1 MLRNPLRRFQEFA
14 MRWNRSVAN
23 VVGAIVGV
31 AILGCSSDGG
41 GGGETL
47 VPTTVTITGNAQT
60 GTVSTAL
67 ALPIGVTIL
76 DQNGDGLAGVAVTF
90 AVTTGG
96 GSLGAA
102 TVSSTSSGVATTT
115 LTLGPA
121 AGASNNTVSIGV
133 PGYGGPSLVVTASA
147 AAGAATQISK
157 TAGDAQTG
165 EVAQNVPVSPK
176 VLVKDAQNNPVAGA
190 TVTWAVTAGG
200 GATAAGMSLTDAT
213 GEAAMTWSLG
223 PKVGAGVHSL
233 KASISG
239 ATFVTFTAT
248 GALTAGTLTLNGGDN
263 QSGVINTQLAT
274 SPSVLVKTPGAG
286 ALPVSGVTVSW
297 AVTAGGGNVLS
308 AESITDL
315 TGVATNFWTV
325 GGTVGNNNQGLTATV
340 AGLTGSPV
348 TFVASATAPP
358 TQIAS
363 FSGDLQTGA
372 AGAVLAQPFVVLVR
386 NAVSAPVAGV
396 TVTWQVTGGGGT
408 LSAPSSITDAAG
420 HAAVTL
426 TAGTTAGA
434 SNQTVTG
441 AVTGLAGSP
450 VTFTAS
456 VVAGAATQMAVASGD
471 AQTATV
477 GTLLPQ
483 PIAVVVKDTY
493 GNVKS
498 GVTVNWAAVAG
509 SGSTAVASSVTNA
522 SGIASTGWTIG
533 TVAGIGSQ
541 SATATSAGL
550 TGSPLTF
557 TASATAGAASALAIV
572 SGDNQSAIAGG
583 ALGSALV
590 ASVKDAFGNPVA
602 GVNVNWAAATGGGSV
617 SQATVATAA
626 NGNSSVFRTL
636 GPTVGPQTT
645 TASAAGTTPATVT
658 FNSTGTA
665 VVSAYTITVRYL
677 TAMTPARQAVF
688 DAAAARWAGII
699 TGDLTDVTV
708 NQPAGTFCGATYPA
722 INETIDD
729 LLIFVTLDSI
739 DGPGNI
745 LGSAGPC
752 AYRVV
757 GGVATRFSVIGA
769 MRFDTADVALMESNG
784 IFNSVIQHEM
794 GHVIGIG
801 SLWNV
806 SNPPPGLPPLLI
818 GPVSGGGTD
827 PQFAGANAIAQF
839 NANGG
844 AVYLGLPVPV
854 ENCCGAGTR
863 DSHWREAVM
872 GKELMTGFVSFISN
886 PLSSI
891 TIGSL
896 ADMGYTVSYVNADPY
911 TVNGTNLRA
920 GGTAGEIRLIEATP
934 DWTIKA
940 VDAQG
945 RITRGR

>member
-1 MLRNPLRRFQEFA
+1 
-14 MRWNRSVAN
+14 
-23 VVGAIVGV
+23 VVGALVGV
-31 AILGCSSDGG
+31 AGLSCSSDGG
-41 GGGETL
+41 GETL
-47 VPTTVTITGNAQT
+47 APTTVTISGNAQT
-60 GTVSTAL
+60 GIVSTAL

-76 DQNGDGLAGVAVTF
+76 DQHGDGMAGIAVTF
-90 AVTTGG
+90 AVATGG

-102 TVSSTSSGVATTT
+102 TVSSNSSGVATTT

-121 AGASNNTVSIGV
+121 AGSNNNTVSLGV
-133 PGYGGPSLVVTASA
+133 PGYGGPALVVTASA

-157 TAGDAQTG
+157 SAGDAQTG

-200 GATAAGMSLTDAT
+200 GGVGAGTSLTDAA
-213 GEAAMTWSLG
+213 GEATMTWSLG
-223 PKVGAGVHSL
+223 PKVGAGVHSI

-239 ATFVTFTAT
+239 VTFVTFTAS

-263 QSGVINTQLAT
+263 QSGAINTQLAS

-325 GGTVGNNNQGLTATV
+325 GGTVGNNNQGLTATG

-363 FSGDLQTGA
+363 FSGDLQTA
-372 AGAVLAQPFVVLVR
+372 TAGTALAQPFVVLVR

-396 TVTWQVTGGGGT
+396 IVNWQVTAGGGT
-408 LSAPSSITDAAG
+408 LNTPSSITDAAG
-420 HAAVTL
+420 HASVTL

-434 SNQTVTG
+434 GNQTVTG

-450 VTFTAS
+450 VSFTAS
-456 VVAGAATQMAVASGD
+456 VTAAAASQIAKSSGD

-477 GTLLPQ
+477 NTALAQ
-483 PIAVVVKDTY
+483 PIAVVVKDAF

-498 GVTVNWAAVAG
+498 GATVNWAAGAG
-509 SGSTAVASSVTNA
+509 SGSTAVASSVSNA
-522 SGIASTGWTIG
+522 SGIASSGWTIG
-533 TVAGIGSQ
+533 TVAGAGNQ
-541 SATATSAGL
+541 SATATAAGL
-550 TGSPLTF
+550 AGSPLTF
-557 TASATAGAASALAIV
+557 TASATAGPAAALAIV
-572 SGDNQSAIAGG
+572 SGDNQSSMV
-583 ALGSALV
+583 GSVLPAALV
-590 ASVKDAFGNPVA
+590 ASVKDAFGNPVV
-602 GVNVNWAAATGGGSV
+602 GVNVNWAAASGGGSV
-617 SQATVATAA
+617 SAATVATAA
-626 NGNSSVFRTL
+626 NGNSSVSRTL
-636 GPTVGPQTT
+636 GPAVGAQTT

-658 FNSTGTA
+658 FNATGSA
-665 VVSAYTITVRYL
+665 LVSAYTITVRYL
-677 TAMTPARQAVF
+677 TPMTPARQAVF
-688 DAAAARWAGII
+688 DAAAARWAGVI
-699 TGDLTDVTV
+699 TGDLADIAV
-708 NQPAGTFCGATYPA
+708 NQPAGAFCGATYPA
-722 INETIDD
+722 INENIDD

-739 DGPGNI
+739 DGPGMI

-769 MRFDTADVALMESNG
+769 MRFDTADVALMETNG
-784 IFNSVIQHEM
+784 IFNAVIQHEM

-806 SNPPPGLPPLLI
+806 SNPPPGLPPLLT
-818 GPVSGGGTD
+818 GAGGAD
-827 PQFAGANAIAQF
+827 PQFTGANAIAQF

-844 AVYLGLPVPV
+844 AVYLGTPVPV

-863 DSHWREAVM
+863 DSHWRESVM
-872 GKELMTGFVSFISN
+872 GKELMTGFVSFVSN
-886 PLSSI
+886 PLSAI

-911 TVNGTNLRA
+911 TVNSTNLRA
-920 GGTAGEIRLIEATP
+920 GAGGGEIRLIEAAP

-940 VDAQG
+940 IDAQG